1 MLTGATKL
9 PAILKKL
16 IIPAKLIHSHNTRN
30 QNSVYEVRPRRP
42 IGDRLLKCN
51 ASKKWNQLPKSITLL
66 DNHGEFKNEFYNLK
80 LSSYGDS
87 TLNFAPNMYWSQKN
101 LIFICPSC
109 YTIKPVRFCC
119 PSILAITFFIAFTN
133 LNHIF
138 IFCSFFLLFFI
149 FTLDPTG

>member
-1 MLTGATKL
+1 MHKEYGILKINDVIEYKQSKIIHSLLTGATKL

-66 DNHGEFKNEFYNLK
+66 DTHGEFKNEFYNLK

-87 TLNFAPNMYWSQKN
+87 TLNFAPNMY
-101 LIFICPSC
+101 
-109 YTIKPVRFCC
+109 
-119 PSILAITFFIAFTN
+119 
-133 LNHIF
+133 
-138 IFCSFFLLFFI
+138 
-149 FTLDPTG
+149 